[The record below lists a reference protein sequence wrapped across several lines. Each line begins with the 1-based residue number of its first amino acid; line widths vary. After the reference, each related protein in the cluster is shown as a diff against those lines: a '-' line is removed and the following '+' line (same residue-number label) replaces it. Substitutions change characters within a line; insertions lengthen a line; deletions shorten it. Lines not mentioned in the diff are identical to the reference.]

1 MTKSRFIKI
10 GLCVVVF
17 LLLVGASNLLLMPVY
32 DRVGGDFRNL
42 LLSLNR
48 KAEEEIGLVFSYESL
63 SPSIL
68 GSVNLN
74 NISVVD
80 ARSQKSV
87 IKVRRL
93 SLSYS
98 ILDLLNGRF
107 YSALKSLSL
116 RDVEIDLLDGENDF
130 WLKKI
135 SGGKDSKGLDFSSLD
150 NIFAG
155 FDFSFLDAVRVYRL
169 HGRYRNSRLSLD
181 ANVKKA
187 NFLGNRQGGV
197 DASVLGNFNL
207 AFAGQNVSGGLDFS
221 TTLPKGVSGGSAVL
235 RFTDVSA
242 LGYRVRYLGFLA
254 DYKNRVFN
262 LSMLPG
268 SQNVFVYASMSLESG
283 DMHAEV
289 RADGFN
295 ISRLVRAP
303 KRTEMVDSLFA
314 MNFSL
319 DANADYNMKSGV
331 LSYSSKGDVF
341 VPAGAIPAKKFADDI
356 LVSYSVSG
364 DEKKIE
370 VPYFRTT
377 GERYNLSFEG
387 GFDFVNLQPE
397 GNLYVE
403 SFVLPN
409 GGEFSSEL
417 YIEPQE
423 RGFMCF
429 SPQLRFGEQT
439 LTAAQIYVIPT
450 DDSWDVT
457 FEVSDYSHPD
467 SEMPGMFSFYGSYG
481 HASKEF
487 QASASINTIYIDTV
501 VSLAAFF
508 ADEGARPMLSRAA
521 TSARPYVFSCDA
533 FASGQGG
540 EFSFNV
546 PYAFAA
552 NTVRE
557 DQMLIFAAAGNRE
570 GLRLSDFDLAFAGQH
585 VSAEVDSQFFVEQ
598 KEVAMN
604 GRLELNGMPYS
615 FSGLLGDGWA
625 SVSADYGFTLS
636 LNADKAGFVT
646 GIFSVE
652 DLPVT
657 VSERTF
663 SLTND
668 SAFSYSVE
676 DGLLLDIRRFEGRML
691 GDSYLSPAI
700 AFSASVNSQGI
711 IFESLSYSDTVSTL
725 SGGGDMFWVG
735 NLKNFEGVNFS
746 FELANPAGIERVALS
761 GSVSNPLGADMLARE
776 DLLDNLFVSANLNVD
791 SLRSQRFVRN
801 SREADSMNAE
811 LSVQGSLGNPFVKIS
826 VPSAVFAVQDK
837 SVALR
842 AEAVLENKVFLAHDV
857 SLDMGRV
864 QVKNLEISFDISK
877 WLGDMSFDFE
887 ATMLKKKFSSK
898 IFATAQS
905 LSDTKSFVPEVMEI
919 SLDTAAILENGIK
932 KYGAIH
938 LGITKMQDDFIIS
951 SNENL
956 GISGTYSDYKN
967 VSLKMSNSWPMSMV
981 AEGVVSR
988 DELNLVFSNIRA
1000 DLAKIF
1006 KSLDLD
1012 LMKMYRGNL
1021 SGGFAI
1027 IGTARDPYFTGR
1039 LDVANAEFNFPQF
1052 FTRHAVT
1059 DKVSLIMSGSEFYT
1073 EPTRCTLRRAPVDV
1087 TVNVQ
1092 MNRFAFE
1099 NLDVRVRI
1107 VGNTFAPLN
1116 INYPEIHIKGNVIGD
1131 VGITY
1136 DGVTVG
1142 VSGEVTAKD
1151 ANAEFGVTRINEII
1165 GGLIPKLKSKTEDS
1179 LYSPPVDISLKVTAL
1194 SRVQISYSSFLRA
1207 VVVPGSEIG
1216 VSYFSDTERLLL
1228 DGDVPIRSGEISYLN
1243 SNFYI
1248 KSGSIHFSEND
1259 ESFDPRITVT
1269 AETKTHDDNNDNVT
1283 ITLLVDN
1290 QRLSS
1295 LTPRLTASPAKS
1307 EREIME
1313 ILGNIITAES
1323 SNAANFALATGD
1335 YALQMVFTRK
1345 LENALR
1351 DLLKFDIFSVRTM
1364 VVQNVLKQGIEQ
1376 TSFSNPAGNYF
1387 DNTTVYIGKYLDNSI
1402 FADAMLRLD
1411 YDENRVGDKYTVN
1424 GLSFRPEIGFELDS
1438 PFVNVRWSMSPDFED
1453 LVNLRLVQNT
1463 ALTLSWK
1470 FDF

>member
-10 GLCVVVF
+10 GLCVLVF

-32 DRVGGDFRNL
+32 DRVGGGFRNL
-42 LLSLNR
+42 LFSLNS
-48 KAEEEIGLVFSYESL
+48 KAEDEIGLRFSYESL

-68 GSVNLN
+68 GSVDLN

-80 ARSQKSV
+80 AQSQKTV
-87 IKVRRL
+87 IMVRRL

-107 YSALKSLSL
+107 SSALKSLSL
-116 RDVEIDLLDGENDF
+116 RDVEIDLLEGENDF

-135 SGGKDSKGLDFSSLD
+135 SGAKDSKGFDFSSLE
-150 NIFAG
+150 NIFEG

-169 HGRYRNSRLSLD
+169 HGRYRNSRLALD

-197 DASVLGNFNL
+197 DATVLGDFDL
-207 AFAGQNVSGGLDFS
+207 ALAGQDVSGGLDFS

-268 SQNVFVYASMSLESG
+268 TQNVFVSASASLESG
-283 DMHAEV
+283 DIHAEV

-303 KRTEMVDSLFA
+303 KRTEVMDSLFA

-319 DANADYNMKSGV
+319 SANADYNLKSGE

-341 VPAGAIPAKKFADDI
+341 VPSGAIPAKKFADDI
-356 LVSYSVSG
+356 LVSYSFSG
-364 DEKKIE
+364 DEKKIN

-387 GFDFVNLQPE
+387 GFDFVALQPE

-450 DDSWDVT
+450 EDSWDVT

-467 SEMPGMFSFYGSYG
+467 SEIPGTFSFYGSYEQG
-481 HASKEF
+481 SKEF
-487 QASASINTIYIDTV
+487 QASASMNTIYIDTV
-501 VSLAAFF
+501 IFLAAFF
-508 ADEGARPMLSRAA
+508 ADESVRPMLSRAA
-521 TSARPYVFSCDA
+521 DYAKPYVFSCDA

-552 NTVRE
+552 NTVRD

-570 GLRLSDFDLAFAGQH
+570 GLRVSDFDLAFAGQH

-604 GRLELNGMPYS
+604 GRLELNDMPYN
-615 FSGLLGDGWA
+615 FSGLLGEGWA

-636 LNADKAGFVT
+636 LNADNSGFVT

-657 VSERTF
+657 VSEKTF

-668 SAFSYSVE
+668 SAFSYSAE

-700 AFSASVNSQGI
+700 AFSASANSQGI
-711 IFESLSYSDTVSTL
+711 VFESLSYSNSVSTL

-746 FELANPAGIERVALS
+746 FNLANPAGIERVFLS
-761 GSVSNPLGADMLARE
+761 GSVSNPMGASMLSRDE
-776 DLLDNLFVSANLNVD
+776 LLNNLFVSANLNVD

-811 LSVQGSLGNPFVKIS
+811 ISVQGSLGNPFVKIS

-842 AEAVLENKVFLAHDV
+842 AEAVLENKVFIAHDV

-864 QVKNLEISFDISK
+864 QVKNLEISFDIAK

-887 ATMLKKKFSSK
+887 ATALKKRFSSK
-898 IFATAQS
+898 IFATAKS
-905 LSDTKSFVPEVMEI
+905 LSDAKSFVPEVMEI
-919 SLDTAAILENGIK
+919 SLDTAAILENGVK
-932 KYGAIH
+932 KYGALH
-938 LGITKMQDDFIIS
+938 LGIMKMQDDFIIS

-956 GISGTYSDYKN
+956 GISGTYSDYRN
-967 VSLKMSNSWPMSMV
+967 VSLKMDNSWPMKLG

-988 DELNLVFSNIRA
+988 DELNLVFSDVRA

-1006 KSLDLD
+1006 KSLDLE
-1012 LMKMYRGNL
+1012 LMKIYKGNL

-1027 IGTARDPYFTGR
+1027 IGTPRDPYFTGK

-1052 FTRHAVT
+1052 FTRHAAT
-1059 DKVSLIMSGSEFYT
+1059 DKISLIMSGSEFYT

-1151 ANAEFGVTRINEII
+1151 ANAEFGATRINEII
-1165 GGLIPKLKSKTEDS
+1165 GGLIPKLKSDDN

-1207 VVVPGSEIG
+1207 VVVPGSEID
-1216 VSYFSDTERLLL
+1216 VSYLSDPERLSL

-1248 KSGSIHFSEND
+1248 KSGSIHFSESD

-1269 AETKTHDDNNDNVT
+1269 AETKTHDENNDNVT
-1283 ITLLVDN
+1283 VTLLVDN
-1290 QRLSS
+1290 QRLSELS
-1295 LTPRLTASPAKS
+1295 PRLTASPAKS

-1376 TSFSNPAGNYF
+1376 TSFSNPAGNYL
-1387 DNTTVYIGKYLDNSI
+1387 DNTTVYFGKYLDNSI

-1438 PFVNVRWSMSPDFED
+1438 PFVNIRWSMSPDFED

-1470 FDF
+1470 LDF

>member
-1 MTKSRFIKI
+1 MIKSRFVKV
-10 GLCVVVF
+10 GLCVIFF
-17 LLLVGASNLLLMPVY
+17 LLLVGASNLLLRPVY
-32 DRVGGDFRNL
+32 DRIGGGFQDL

-48 KAEEEIGLVFSYESL
+48 KAEEEIGLRFSYESL

-68 GSVNLN
+68 GSVDLN

-80 ARSQKSV
+80 SQSQKSV
-87 IKVRRL
+87 VLVRRI

-98 ILDLLNGRF
+98 ILDLLNARF
-107 YSALKSLSL
+107 SSALKSLSL
-116 RDVEIDLLDGENDF
+116 RDVEIELLEGENDF

-135 SGGKDSKGLDFSSLD
+135 SGEKNSKGLDFSSLE
-150 NIFAG
+150 NIFENL
-155 FDFSFLDAVRVYRL
+155 DFSFLETVRVYRL
-169 HGRYRNSRLSLD
+169 HGRYKNPRLTLD
-181 ANVKKA
+181 ANVNKV
-187 NFLGNRQGGV
+187 NFSGNRQGGAV
-197 DASVLGNFNL
+197 ATVLGNFDL
-207 AFAGQNVSGGLDFS
+207 AFAGQNVSGNLNFS
-221 TTLPKGVSGGSAVL
+221 ATLPKGVNGGSAVL
-235 RFTDVSA
+235 RFTNLSA
-242 LGYRVRYLGFLA
+242 FGYRVRYLGFLA
-254 DYKNRVFN
+254 DYKNRAFN

-268 SQNVFVYASMSLESG
+268 AQNIFVHASASLDSG
-283 DMHAEV
+283 DLHADV
-289 RADGFN
+289 KADGFN

-303 KRTEMVDSLFA
+303 KHTEMIDSLFA

-319 DANADYNMKSGV
+319 DASADYNIKSGA
-331 LSYSSKGDVF
+331 LSYSSKGDIF
-341 VPAGAIPAKKFADDI
+341 VPSGAIPAKEFADDI
-356 LVSYSVSG
+356 LVSYSFSG
-364 DEKKIE
+364 DEKKID
-370 VPYFRTT
+370 VPYFRTS

-387 GFDFVNLQPE
+387 GFDFVTLQPE

-450 DDSWDVT
+450 EDSWDVT
-457 FEVSDYSHPD
+457 FEVSDYSHLE
-467 SEMPGMFSFYGSYG
+467 SETPGTFSFYGSYER
-481 HASKEF
+481 ATKEF
-487 QASASINTIYIDTV
+487 QASASVNTIYIDTV
-501 VSLAAFF
+501 ILLAAFF
-508 ADEGARPMLSRAA
+508 SDEALRPMFSRASDFA
-521 TSARPYVFSCDA
+521 KPYVFSCDA
-533 FASGQGG
+533 FASGQGR
-540 EFSFNV
+540 EYSFNV

-552 NTVRE
+552 NTLRD
-557 DQMLIFAAAGNRE
+557 DQMLIFAASGNRD

-585 VSAEVDSQFFVEQ
+585 LSAEADSQFFGEQ
-598 KEVAMN
+598 REMAMN
-604 GRLELNGMPYS
+604 GRLELNGMPYN
-615 FSGLLGDGWA
+615 FSGLVGEGWA
-625 SVSADYGFTLS
+625 SVSADYGFSLS

-646 GIFSVE
+646 GLFSVE
-652 DLPVT
+652 DLPLT
-657 VSERTF
+657 VSEKTF

-668 SAFSYSVE
+668 SAFSYSAE
-676 DGLLLDIRRFEGRML
+676 DGLLLDIRRFEGRLL

-700 AFSASVNSQGI
+700 AFVASVNSHGA
-711 IFESLSYSDTVSTL
+711 IFENISYSDTVSTL
-725 SGGGDMFWVG
+725 SGGGNMFWVG
-735 NLKNFEGVNFS
+735 TVKNFEGVNFS
-746 FELANPAGIERVALS
+746 LDLANPAGIESVSLS
-761 GSVSNPLGADMLARE
+761 GSVSNPLGAKMSFQGEGA
-776 DLLDNLFVSANLNVD
+776 DNFFVSANLNVN

-801 SREADSMNAE
+801 SREADSLNAAI
-811 LSVQGSLGNPFVKIS
+811 SVEGSLGNPFVTIS
-826 VPSAVFAVQDK
+826 IPSAAFMVQDYPV
-837 SVALR
+837 SLR
-842 AEAVLENKVFLAHDV
+842 AEAVFENKVFRAHDV
-857 SLDMGRV
+857 SLDAGRA
-864 QVKNLEISFDISK
+864 QVNNLELSFDLEK
-877 WLGDMSFDFE
+877 WIGDMSFDFE

-898 IFATAQS
+898 VFASAQS
-905 LSDTKSFVPEVMEI
+905 LSETKSLFPEAMEI
-919 SLDTAAILENGIK
+919 SLDTGAILENGIK
-932 KYGAIH
+932 KYGALH
-938 LGITKMQDDFIIS
+938 LGIVKMQDDFIIS

-956 GISGTYSDYKN
+956 GLSGTYSNYRN
-967 VSLKMSNSWPMSMV
+967 VSLKMDNSWPMKLS
-981 AEGVVSR
+981 AAGVVSR
-988 DELNLVFSNIRA
+988 DELNLVFSDIRA

-1012 LMKMYRGNL
+1012 LMKIYKGSL
-1021 SGGFAI
+1021 SGGFAVM
-1027 IGTARDPYFTGR
+1027 GSARNPYFSGS

-1059 DKVSLIMSGSEFYT
+1059 DKISLIMSGSEFYT
-1073 EPTRCTLRRAPVDV
+1073 EPTRCMLRRAPVDV

-1099 NLDVRVRI
+1099 NLDVRVSV

-1116 INYPEIHIKGNVIGD
+1116 INYPEIHIRGNVIGD

-1136 DGVTVG
+1136 DGTTVG

-1151 ANAEFGVTRINEII
+1151 ANAEFGATRINEII
-1165 GGLIPKLKSKTEDS
+1165 GGLIPKLKNEDNAYSK
-1179 LYSPPVDISLKVTAL
+1179 PVDISLKVTAL

-1207 VVVPGSEIG
+1207 VVVPGSAID
-1216 VSYFSDTERLLL
+1216 VSYFSDQSLLLL

-1269 AETKTHDDNNDNVT
+1269 AETKTHDEDNDNVT
-1283 ITLLVDN
+1283 VTLLVDN
-1290 QRLSS
+1290 QRLSELS
-1295 LTPRLTASPAKS
+1295 PRLTASPAKS

-1313 ILGNIITAES
+1313 ILGNIITADS
-1323 SNAANFALATGD
+1323 DNAANFALATGD

-1387 DNTTVYIGKYLDNSI
+1387 DDTTVYIGKYLDNSI

-1411 YDENRVGDKYTVN
+1411 YDENRVGDRYTVN

-1438 PFVNVRWSMSPDFED
+1438 PFVNIRWSMSPEFED
-1453 LVNLRLVQNT
+1453 LLNLRLVQNT

-1470 FDF
+1470 LDF

>member
-1 MTKSRFIKI
+1 MIKSRFIKV
-10 GLCVVVF
+10 GLCVLIF
-17 LLLVGASNLLLMPVY
+17 LSLVGASNLLLRPVY
-32 DRVGGDFRNL
+32 DRIGGDFKNL

-48 KAEEEIGLVFSYESL
+48 KAEEEIGLSFSYESL

-80 ARSQKSV
+80 SQSRKSV
-87 IKVRRL
+87 ILARRI

-107 YSALKSLSL
+107 SSALKSLSL
-116 RDVEIDLLDGENDF
+116 RDVEIELLEGENNF
-130 WLKKI
+130 WMQKI
-135 SGGKDSKGLDFSSLD
+135 SGEKNSKGLDFSSLE
-150 NIFAG
+150 NILENL
-155 FDFSFLDAVRVYRL
+155 DFSFLEVVSVYRL
-169 HGRYRNSRLSLD
+169 HGRYKNPRLTLD
-181 ANVKKA
+181 ANVNKA
-187 NFLGNRQGGV
+187 NFSGNSQGGAV
-197 DASVLGNFNL
+197 ATVLGNFDL
-207 AFAGQNVSGGLDFS
+207 AFAGQNVSGNLDFS

-235 RFTDVSA
+235 RFTNVSA

-254 DYKNRVFN
+254 DYKNRVLNF
-262 LSMLPG
+262 SMLPG
-268 SQNVFVYASMSLESG
+268 AQNIFVHASAALDSG
-283 DMHAEV
+283 DIHADV
-289 RADGFN
+289 KADGFN

-303 KRTEMVDSLFA
+303 KRTEMTDSIFA

-319 DANADYNMKSGV
+319 DATADYNIKSGA

-341 VPAGAIPAKKFADDI
+341 VPSGAIPVKEFADDI
-356 LVSYSVSG
+356 LVSYSFSG
-364 DEKKIE
+364 DDKKIE
-370 VPYFRTT
+370 VPYFRTS

-387 GFDFVNLQPE
+387 GFDFVTLQPE

-450 DDSWDVT
+450 EDSWDVT
-457 FEVSDYSHPD
+457 FEVSDYSHLD
-467 SEMPGMFSFYGSYG
+467 SETPGTFSFYGSYEW
-481 HASKEF
+481 ASKEF
-487 QASASINTIYIDTV
+487 QASTSVNTFYIDTV
-501 VSLAAFF
+501 ISLAAFF
-508 ADEGARPMLSRAA
+508 ADEALRPMFSRASDFA
-521 TSARPYVFSCDA
+521 KPYVFSCDV
-533 FASGQGG
+533 FASGQGS
-540 EFSFNV
+540 EYSFNV

-552 NTVRE
+552 NTLRD
-557 DQMLIFAAAGNRE
+557 DQMLIFAASGNRD

-585 VSAEVDSQFFVEQ
+585 LSAEADSQFFGEQ
-598 KEVAMN
+598 KEMAVN
-604 GRLELNGMPYS
+604 GRLELNGMPYN
-615 FSGLLGDGWA
+615 FNGLVGEGWV
-625 SVSADYGFTLS
+625 SVSADYGFSLS
-636 LNADKAGFVT
+636 LNADKAGFIT
-646 GIFSVE
+646 GIFSVA

-657 VSERTF
+657 VSEKIF

-668 SAFSYSVE
+668 SSFSYSAE
-676 DGLLLDIRRFEGRML
+676 DGLLLDIRRFEGRLL
-691 GDSYLSPAI
+691 GDSYLAPAI
-700 AFSASVNSQGI
+700 AFVASVNSHGA
-711 IFESLSYSDTVSTL
+711 IFESISYSDTVSTL
-725 SGGGDMFWVG
+725 SGGGNLFWVG
-735 NLKNFEGVNFS
+735 NAKNFEGVNFS
-746 FELANPAGIERVALS
+746 FDLSNPAGIESVSLS
-761 GSVSNPLGADMLARE
+761 GSVSNPLGVEMSLQGEA
-776 DLLDNLFVSANLNVD
+776 LDNFFVSANLKVD

-801 SREADSMNAE
+801 SREADSLNAA
-811 LSVQGSLGNPFVKIS
+811 LSVQGSLGNPFVSIS
-826 VPSAVFAVQDK
+826 IPSATFAVQDYPV
-837 SVALR
+837 SLR
-842 AEAVLENKVFLAHDV
+842 AEAALENKVFRAHDV
-857 SLDMGRV
+857 SLDAGRA
-864 QVKNLEISFDISK
+864 QVKNLELSFDLEK
-877 WLGDMSFDFE
+877 WIGDMSFDIE
-887 ATMLKKKFSSK
+887 ATMLKKR
-898 IFATAQS
+898 FASRVFASARS
-905 LSDTKSFVPEVMEI
+905 LSETKSLFPEVMEI
-919 SLDTAAILENGIK
+919 SLDTGAILENGIK
-932 KYGAIH
+932 KYGALH
-938 LGITKMQDDFIIS
+938 LGIMKMQDDFIIS

-956 GISGTYSDYKN
+956 GLSGTYSGYRN
-967 VSLKMSNSWPMSMV
+967 VSLKMDNSWPMKLS

-988 DELNLVFSNIRA
+988 DELNLVFSDIRA

-1012 LMKMYRGNL
+1012 LMKIYKGTL

-1027 IGTARDPYFTGR
+1027 IGSAQNPYFSGS

-1059 DKVSLIMSGSEFYT
+1059 DKISLIMSGSEFYT

-1099 NLDVRVRI
+1099 SLDVRVSV

-1136 DGVTVG
+1136 DGTTVG

-1151 ANAEFGVTRINEII
+1151 ANAEFGATRINEII
-1165 GGLIPKLKSKTEDS
+1165 GGLIPKLKSEENA
-1179 LYSPPVDISLKVTAL
+1179 YSKPVDISLKVTAL

-1207 VVVPGSEIG
+1207 VVVPGSEID
-1216 VSYFSDTERLLL
+1216 VSYFSDQSRLLL

-1269 AETKTHDDNNDNVT
+1269 AETKTHDENNDNVT
-1283 ITLLVDN
+1283 VTLLVDN
-1290 QRLSS
+1290 QRLSELS
-1295 LTPRLTASPAKS
+1295 PRLTASPAKS

-1313 ILGNIITAES
+1313 ILGNIITADS
-1323 SNAANFALATGD
+1323 DNAANFALATGD

-1364 VVQNVLKQGIEQ
+1364 VVQNVVKQGIEQ

-1411 YDENRVGDKYTVN
+1411 YDENRVGDRYTVN

-1438 PFVNVRWSMSPDFED
+1438 PFVNIRWSMSPDFED
-1453 LVNLRLVQNT
+1453 LLNLRLVQNT

-1470 FDF
+1470 LDF